1 MQLQIKVPN
10 IIWGFGFYKNLC
22 SPANLVFQPL
32 RWADP
37 LSVQWHQQRKHLP
50 HKRLLKRVHFGLF
63 FTRLTAS
70 WGAKNKPFGNLFPGC
85 RCVKKPNFQHVC
97 LAETET
103 FGNLIL
109 TVSDRRV
116 FDFVHWQNRC
126 YIVYIERDTQRRPT
140 ICRLCFPALSLFTKS
155 SVTQRLNTEYAI
167 CFLRARCA
175 AWMPRWYA
183 FSGELVWTVLEIISE
198 LRGCRNKIFGLL
210 DIVLV
215 QSFQL
220 TVVFFVLFY
229 HRGLIECT
237 RDANVEQILIV
248 FAFELIIVLI

>member
-22 SPANLVFQPL
+22 RPANFVFQPL

-37 LSVQWHQQRKHLP
+37 LSVQWHQQRKH
-50 HKRLLKRVHFGLF
+50 
-63 FTRLTAS
+63 
-70 WGAKNKPFGNLFPGC
+70 FPGC

-109 TVSDRRV
+109 TASDRRV

-198 LRGCRNKIFGLL
+198 LRGCRNKIFGG
-210 DIVLV
+210 
-215 QSFQL
+215 F
-220 TVVFFVLFY
+220 
-229 HRGLIECT
+229 
-237 RDANVEQILIV
+237 
-248 FAFELIIVLI
+248 